1 MSEERYVLVF
11 TQRRRLTPQVH
22 SLRFRREDG
31 APVVFVP
38 GQCITLHLPWQ
49 DTELRRSFSI
59 ATLPD
64 GSDELE
70 LAVSQAGGGRAGSIL
85 SSLQPGARLSAS
97 GPSGRF
103 ILAVDPPARY
113 LFIATGTGVVPYRAM
128 LPALKERLDGKQHS
142 AVLLLGVRGPDEL
155 LFGEDFLGFARGNPA
170 FRVVTGCSRQLS
182 TPPRPHERQGYVQD
196 HLSELAPDPAHDIVY
211 LCGNPGM
218 IEAVT
223 ARLLALGF
231 DRQRLRLATEL
242 ASG

>member
-1 MSEERYVLVF
+1 MSEERYVLVL
-11 TQRRRLTPQVH
+11 TQRRTLTPRVH

-31 APVVFVP
+31 APVVLVP
-38 GQCITLHLPWQ
+38 GQCITLYLPWQ

-59 ATLPD
+59 ATTPN
-64 GSDELE
+64 GSAELE
-70 LAVSQAGGGRAGSIL
+70 IVVSQAGGGRAGSIL
-85 SSLQPGARLSAS
+85 ASLQPGARLSAS

-103 ILAVDPPARY
+103 ILAADPPARY
-113 LFIATGTGVVPYRAM
+113 LFIATGTGVAPYRAM
-128 LPALKERLDGKQHS
+128 LPALNERLDGKRHS

-155 LFGEDFLGFARGNPA
+155 LFGEDFLGFAGGNPA
-170 FRVVTGCSRQLS
+170 FRFVVHYSRQS
-182 TPPRPHERQGYVQD
+182 SEPPQSHERQGYVQD
-196 HLSELAPDPAHDIVY
+196 SLGELAPDPSHDIVY

-242 ASG
+242 S